1 MLADPMA
8 TFEHHFAGQDR
19 NILVFRLPE
28 RLNHV
33 TAESVTESACR
44 SLPNRDDAG
53 MVLDCTQVELITSI
67 GIASLLQIAEHC
79 HDMRAP
85 LVLAN
90 LSESLRSM
98 LDIVKLLAKFKIADD
113 VDDAVMVVERAL

>member
-1 MLADPMA
+1 MS
-8 TFEHHFAGQDR
+8 TFEHHLAGQDR

-33 TAESVTESACR
+33 TAESVTETACR

-53 MVLDCTQVELITSI
+53 MVLDCAQVELITSI

-79 HDMRAP
+79 HDLRAP

-113 VDDAVMVVERAL
+113 VDDAIVLVERAM

>member
-1 MLADPMA
+1 MPTHDSHLAGP
-8 TFEHHFAGQDR
+8 DR

-33 TAESVTESACR
+33 TAESVTESVCR
-44 SLPNRDDAG
+44 GVPNRDDAG
-53 MVLDCTQVELITSI
+53 VVLDCTDVELITSI

-79 HDMRAP
+79 HDVRAP
-85 LVLAN
+85 LVLAS

-113 VDDAVMVVERAL
+113 VDEGVAMVERAL